1 MAAADGGNLNTEHD
15 DDGVLGLRRG
25 GGGGCCDADDMD
37 TGSDGGGPSV
47 GVVTLSDG
55 LRGGV

>member
-1 MAAADGGNLNTEHD
+1 MVEEPPAGPEDADGGNLNTV

-25 GGGGCCDADDMD
+25 GGGA
-37 TGSDGGGPSV
+37 SV